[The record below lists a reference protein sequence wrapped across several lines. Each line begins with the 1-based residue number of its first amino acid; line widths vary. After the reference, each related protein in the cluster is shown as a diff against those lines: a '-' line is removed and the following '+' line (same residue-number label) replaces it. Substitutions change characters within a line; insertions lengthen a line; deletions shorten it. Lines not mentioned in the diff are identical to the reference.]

1 MNILDKQ
8 VQVESELFT
17 IKDLMYCADIQH
29 DTKFIEDLDK
39 GLRINTTNSNMG
51 TYNLIISKRD
61 IGLFCLGMKPHK
73 NWKLKDLKE
82 YFGLKGKKEKCK
94 AQIDFLADLFLN

>member
-1 MNILDKQ
+1 MDILDKQ
-8 VQVESELFT
+8 VQVASELFT

-29 DTKFIEDLDK
+29 DTRFIEDLNRS
-39 GLRINTTNSNMG
+39 LRINTKDSNLGM
-51 TYNLIISKRD
+51 YNLIVSKRD
-61 IGLFCLGMKPHK
+61 VGLFCIGMKPYKH
-73 NWKLKDLKE
+73 WKLKNVKE

>member
-8 VQVESELFT
+8 VQVDSELFT

-29 DTKFIEDLDK
+29 DTRFIEDLNK
-39 GLRINTTNSNMG
+39 SLRINTTNSNMG
-51 TYNLIISKRD
+51 TYNLIVSKRD
-61 IGLFCLGMKPHK
+61 IGLFCTGMKPHK

-94 AQIDFLADLFLN
+94 AQIDFLSDLFLN

>member
-1 MNILDKQ
+1 MNILERK
-8 VQVESELFT
+8 VQVDSELFT
-17 IKDLMYCADIQH
+17 IKELMYCADIQH
-29 DTKFIEDLDK
+29 DTKFVEDLEK
-39 GLRINTTNSNMG
+39 SLRINTKNSNMG

-73 NWKLKDLKE
+73 NWKLKDLKK

-94 AQIDFLADLFLN
+94 AQIDFLSDLFLN